1 MISRQAAVA
10 GRSWRICL
18 VALPASGQQSCKH
31 RTVKL
36 PLQVELIGRVQR
48 QREDNRYY
56 TCICYVK
63 VVGTPVYGFLPS
75 STHNSIS
82 LGLQPH
88 EAAGTA
94 LEPEQ
99 PTSALLTSMPVKAEA
114 DSSCDSQSSEQGDE
128 CQECGAT
135 AETSLGGQ
143 ASQGNHLP
151 NVVRMCLS
159 CAFAGM
165 LHGMVPY
172 YMLSPSCKV
181 QKLGNQCCCILKS
194 PGQV

>member
-1 MISRQAAVA
+1 MN
-10 GRSWRICL
+10 L
-18 VALPASGQQSCKH
+18 L
-31 RTVKL
+31 
-36 PLQVELIGRVQR
+36 LQVELIGRVQR

-75 STHNSIS
+75 STHNSIR
-82 LGLQPH
+82 LGPQPH

-94 LEPEQ
+94 SELEQ
-99 PTSALLTSMPVKAEA
+99 PTSALLTSMPLKAEA
-114 DSSCDSQSSEQGDE
+114 DLGCDSQSSEQGDE
-128 CQECGAT
+128 CDECGAT
-135 AETSLGGQ
+135 AESTLAGQ

-151 NVVRMCLS
+151 SVVCMCLS

-172 YMLSPSCKV
+172 YVP
-181 QKLGNQCCCILKS
+181 
-194 PGQV
+194 